1 LRRRPERAFRR
12 CAEID
17 ARAVEVQMVGS
28 TGVLRGMVKPSN
40 EREEAK
46 RAASP
51 VPGVVYPDETPGV
64 EEEGARIPTG

>member
-1 LRRRPERAFRR
+1 
-12 CAEID
+12 
-17 ARAVEVQMVGS
+17 MVGS

-51 VPGVVYPDETPGV
+51 VPGVVYPDETPCV